1 MGGQCFITAFIRN
14 RELTLPPPHEPSGRN
29 PESDILLSL
38 RSNLILSFHSQL
50 CLYVL
55 SSVRIIG
62 LTCRSIYCR
71 FHAASHG
78 ACPRLVHSASCAAPA
93 PLGTFFD
100 HPVSCF
106 VYAQHLLVAGPV
118 LGLPHPFHTH
128 THTTSVTVRS
138 CTNCE
143 CCTSWYTSKY
153 WTQRSRIDN
162 SQYFVP
168 DICRSKC
175 WDAQDKQQHCVA
187 LRNLNVTFVCIAQVC
202 VLCCISVCQERCS
215 ERTVC
220 AVVDLV
226 TARNLK
232 TLLDHA
238 ECSARQREA
247 ACRCTGTAAS
257 NVAS

>member
-128 THTTSVTVRS
+128 TQHQLLYAVVRTASV
-138 CTNCE
+138 
-143 CCTSWYTSKY
+143 
-153 WTQRSRIDN
+153 
-162 SQYFVP
+162 
-168 DICRSKC
+168 
-175 WDAQDKQQHCVA
+175 
-187 LRNLNVTFVCIAQVC
+187 AQVGTPANTGRN
-202 VLCCISVCQERCS
+202 VPESITRNTLFRISADRS
-215 ERTVC
+215 AGMRRT
-220 AVVDLV
+220 
-226 TARNLK
+226 
-232 TLLDHA
+232 
-238 ECSARQREA
+238 
-247 ACRCTGTAAS
+247 S
-257 NVAS
+257 NSIALHLGI